1 MPQSREPLSKELD
14 RGIWNRMP
22 PSLTNYIAS
31 IAGTDSSVIG
41 RYRWLNTEDCE
52 TVNEDL
58 PRDQV
63 MGLDE
68 VAL

>member
-1 MPQSREPLSKELD
+1 
-14 RGIWNRMP
+14 MP

-58 PRDQV
+58 PRDQG